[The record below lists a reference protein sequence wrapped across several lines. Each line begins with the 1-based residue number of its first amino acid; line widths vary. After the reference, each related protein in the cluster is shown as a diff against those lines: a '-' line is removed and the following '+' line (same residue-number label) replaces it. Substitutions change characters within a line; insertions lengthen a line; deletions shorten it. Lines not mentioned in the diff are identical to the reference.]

1 MTEHYKRHPMR
12 VLIVDDETDFRESL
26 IEILQIKGHSTVG
39 AGSVSDYFAVEGDS
53 DFDLAVIDR
62 QLTDGDGLQILA
74 HIRQSRE
81 VPVVLITGSVE
92 FDTSDTVDDLAA
104 DLCIAKPFAVKP
116 LLDFIEQRGGQT
128 PSSGPLAK

>member
-1 MTEHYKRHPMR
+1 MTEHYKPNPMR

-26 IEILQIKGHSTVG
+26 IEILQIKGHSTFG
-39 AGSVSDYFAVEGDS
+39 AGSVSDYFAIERSS

-62 QLTDGDGLQILA
+62 QLTDGDGLEILA
-74 HIRQSRE
+74 HIKHSRQ

-92 FDTSDTVDDLAA
+92 FETRDTVDELAA

-116 LLDFIEQRGGQT
+116 LLDFIEQRGR
-128 PSSGPLAK
+128 